1 MQLIRPT
8 AGLSGRVCVKLPGRH
23 ASHLC
28 RGETGETM
36 KRDVRHGGG
45 SVYPL
50 QGAAQAISG
59 AISQNGGP
67 EAHVWMIIRL
77 LGNVNAFLE

>member
-8 AGLSGRVCVKLPGRH
+8 AGLSGRACVKLPWRH

-50 QGAAQAISG
+50 QGAAQAVYCLQAQRMPSDLRG
-59 AISQNGGP
+59 SRTQRA
-67 EAHVWMIIRL
+67 A
-77 LGNVNAFLE
+77 